1 MLTIAKL
8 INIHLQC
15 QAQLGSKV
23 QQRVHKN
30 EFTMTTKLPS
40 TSRSLPIALIRAR
53 EGVMAPIRDMLA
65 ETGITEQQ
73 WRVLRVLS
81 EHGALDATTLAD
93 RASLLFPSLTRIATT
108 MRNKGLITQ
117 TRDKVDR
124 RRQFIEITEDG
135 QKIINDYSVQSAQI
149 VSGFLNTL
157 GTDNY
162 EQLLDL
168 LALLDPGSRD

>member
-1 MLTIAKL
+1 
-8 INIHLQC
+8 
-15 QAQLGSKV
+15 
-23 QQRVHKN
+23 
-30 EFTMTTKLPS
+30 MTTKLPS

-93 RASLLFPSLTRIATT
+93 RSSLLFPSLTRIATT

-117 TRDKVDR
+117 TRDNVDR

-135 QKIINDYSVQSAQI
+135 QKIINDYSAQSAQI
-149 VSGFLNTL
+149 VAGFQNTL
-157 GTDNY
+157 GNDNY